1 MPKRLSKLI
10 EALQT
15 MFFHCLYITM
25 LLTLMAIAYYPT
37 LALMVVMLA
46 ATIIFGMLWLAAR
59 VIHNSGGGYDNL

>member
-1 MPKRLSKLI
+1 MAQRLKRTI
-10 EALQT
+10 EVIQT

-37 LALMVVMLA
+37 LALMVVMLTV
-46 ATIIFGMLWLAAR
+46 TIILGMLWVVAR